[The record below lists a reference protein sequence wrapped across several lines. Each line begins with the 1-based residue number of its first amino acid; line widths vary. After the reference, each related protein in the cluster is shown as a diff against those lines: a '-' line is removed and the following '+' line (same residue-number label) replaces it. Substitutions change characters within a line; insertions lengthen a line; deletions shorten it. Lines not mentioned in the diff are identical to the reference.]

1 MTIKDLIFIIHTLIF
16 NSNMFKRIWTES
28 HHLEAKDK
36 MKDNFMG
43 NKTKGKKE
51 EKKKDE
57 RR

>member
-1 MTIKDLIFIIHTLIF
+1 
-16 NSNMFKRIWTES
+16 MFKRIWTES

-43 NKTKGKKE
+43 NKTKGKRE